1 VADEP
6 RSNGPRPE
14 GGGDKPESA
23 ASVPNSAEGPSDT
36 ELVRRLGE
44 ADGSA
49 LAQLYQR
56 FGRPCYSLAR
66 RICVDEGLAE
76 DVVQEV
82 FLTLWRDPARYDPSR
97 GGFATWLLTLIHHKA
112 VDAVRRESTLR
123 RRMVAAPEAGEDWSP
138 TPVPGAEQVA
148 IARVAAGQ
156 VRAALHR
163 LPFEQRQVLALAYF
177 GGHTQ
182 REIGVLTGVPLG
194 TVKSRMFTAV
204 QRLRSL
210 LADQLG
216 PDDLV
221 AEVCMVREVNQ

>member
-1 VADEP
+1 
-6 RSNGPRPE
+6 
-14 GGGDKPESA
+14 
-23 ASVPNSAEGPSDT
+23 
-36 ELVRRLGE
+36 VRRLRE
-44 ADGSA
+44 ADGAA
-49 LAQLYQR
+49 LSQLYQR

-66 RICVDEGLAE
+66 RICADEGLAE

-97 GGFATWLLTLIHHKA
+97 GSFATWLLTLIHHKA

-123 RRMVAAPEAGEDWSP
+123 RRMVAAPEAGEEWSP
-138 TPVPGAEQVA
+138 TPVPGADQAA

-156 VRAALHR
+156 VRAALRR
-163 LPFEQRQVLALAYF
+163 LPLEQRQVLALAYF

-182 REIGVLTGVPLG
+182 REIAVLTGVPLG

-204 QRLRSL
+204 QRMRSL
-210 LADQLG
+210 LADQWG

-221 AEVCMVREVNQ
+221 AEVHTVREANR